1 MECEKIIHTTL
12 NNMGFQFETPDQL
25 VESWN
30 KCLKIL
36 CQLEEQCSDALMRIG
51 QDLLDRVDESELE
64 IEEKLWMVLEAIAC
78 RSQAGA
84 LELIV
89 SALVS
94 EKTRRKEQYVDLLDR
109 FEDRRTIPALMYA
122 VESDC
127 STGEMGG
134 WIRSKAIKALLRLK
148 ATEAASMIIPYV
160 KDSVDQVRSVA
171 IKFLIDLNVLES
183 APVFVEQLAKED
195 DPDNF
200 EDLISGLVLWK
211 RTESLPVLANLLASD
226 WVQADEDMKVVVK
239 DAILELEQ
247 IRE

>member
-1 MECEKIIHTTL
+1 
-12 NNMGFQFETPDQL
+12 
-25 VESWN
+25 
-30 KCLKIL
+30 
-36 CQLEEQCSDALMRIG
+36 MRIG
-51 QDLLDRVDESELE
+51 QDLLDRVDESESE
-64 IEEKLWMVLEAIAC
+64 IEEKLWMVLEAIAG

-109 FEDRRTIPALMYA
+109 FEDPRTIPALMYA
-122 VESDC
+122 VEADF

-134 WIRSKAIKALLRLK
+134 WIRSKAINALLRLK

-160 KDSVDQVRSVA
+160 KDSIDQVRSVA

-247 IRE
+247 IRD